1 MTIEGWWPMLEPATR
16 NWLAEN
22 NGAAI
27 PPAMATEISEAGG
40 SVTSDAS
47 GVHLSDE
54 ATDWIE
60 AVANG
65 ERPEAR

>member
-1 MTIEGWWPMLEPATR
+1 MTIERWWPRLKPATR
-16 NWLAEN
+16 DWLAEN
-22 NGAAI
+22 NGATI
-27 PPAMATEISEAGG
+27 PPEIATEISEAGG

-47 GVHLSDE
+47 GVRLSDG

-65 ERPEAR
+65 ETPEAL

>member
-1 MTIEGWWPMLEPATR
+1 MTIGRWWPRLKPATR
-16 NWLAEN
+16 DWLAEN

-27 PPAMATEISEAGG
+27 PPAIAAEISEAGG
-40 SVTSDAS
+40 TATPDAS

-65 ERPEAR
+65 EAPEAR